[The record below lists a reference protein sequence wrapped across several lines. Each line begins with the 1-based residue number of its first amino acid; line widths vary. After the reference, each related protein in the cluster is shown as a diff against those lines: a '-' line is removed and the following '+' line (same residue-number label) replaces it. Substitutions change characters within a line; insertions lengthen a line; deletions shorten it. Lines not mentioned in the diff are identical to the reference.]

1 MKTYNDKMHRLGR
14 IFGAIVLIGIFIVP
28 ITVCT
33 VYDIFPPV
41 KNLILGIGMVCMVYA
56 PVTIA
61 EFFTYTPMLGT
72 GGSYLVFTTGNLT
85 NLKIPCA
92 ITTMENANVKAGS
105 EEGEVFATLAI
116 AASSI
121 VTTIII
127 FIGMLAIIPL
137 QPVLSL
143 PVLQPAF
150 QNILPALFGALAA
163 YWVQK
168 QWKLAIVPVVFVA
181 VLFNLVPSLLE
192 VAGAL
197 IPVMGIVSI
206 IAARIMYRTKFIT
219 SMNDK

>member
-14 IFGAIVLIGIFIVP
+14 IFGTIVLIGIFIVP

-33 VYDIFPPV
+33 VYDIFPPL

-127 FIGMLAIIPL
+127 AVGMLAIIPL
-137 QPVLSL
+137 QPVLNS
-143 PVLQPAF
+143 PALQPAF

-168 QWKLAIVPVVFVA
+168 QWKLAVVPVVFVA
-181 VLFNLVPSLLE
+181 VLFNLVPALLE

-219 SMNDK
+219 SMDDK